1 MTRVYVFS
9 SLIFLGFVASSCGG
23 DHDSGVGGGKA
34 DGGTASQ
41 GGSTNATTSTA
52 KGGVSGK
59 GGSSATTEKREEPT
73 WKYPSDDEGV
83 FPKDRVLDI
92 QVTMPE
98 AAWNNLIATAK
109 QEVWSTADVA
119 IDGQKLGSIG
129 FRPKGEYSLDSC
141 VGDTG
146 ELTCDKLSFKLKFDE
161 VDPEGRF
168 YGLKRLALN
177 QITDAGGLYMETM
190 GYRIF
195 KDFGITT
202 PRTSY
207 ATLQVN
213 GKSLGIYTVV
223 EIPDGRFTDHYFGGN
238 GNLYKEAWP
247 DRTDSGYFINALE
260 TNKETANNEVFVEF
274 ATDMLK
280 ASDQDLPA
288 TLSKYMDLEKLLDY
302 MAVDYAIANWDGITT
317 FYAGSWG
324 HANHNYFMYQD
335 ENQARFTLIPWD
347 LNATFFLE
355 HWLGDIEPWDK
366 LDADCEKMVLTEGST
381 DLYTIPASCDPM
393 IRAIALSKEGYH
405 ASVRRLLDE
414 VFVVDK
420 LSAQLDEYAEQLSKV
435 MQNDPFISPSEVT
448 GGAVYMKGQ
457 FKILRSRLEEV
468 VKP

>member
-1 MTRVYVFS
+1 
-9 SLIFLGFVASSCGG
+9 
-23 DHDSGVGGGKA
+23 
-34 DGGTASQ
+34 
-41 GGSTNATTSTA
+41 
-52 KGGVSGK
+52 VSGK
-59 GGSSATTEKREEPT
+59 GGASATTEKREEPA

-92 QVTMPE
+92 KVTMPD
-98 AAWNNLIATAK
+98 AAWDRLIATAK
-109 QEVWSTADVA
+109 QEVWSAADVS
-119 IDGQKLGSIG
+119 IDGQNLGTIG
-129 FRPKGEYSLDSC
+129 LRPKGEYSLDSC
-141 VGDTG
+141 ISDTG
-146 ELTCDKLSFKLKFDE
+146 ALICDKLSFKLKFDE

-177 QITDAGGLYMETM
+177 QITDSGGLYMETM

-207 ATLQVN
+207 ATLHVN
-213 GKSLGIYTVV
+213 GESLGIYTVV
-223 EIPDGRFTDHYFGGN
+223 EIPDGRFTDRHFNGN

-247 DRTDSGYFINALE
+247 DRTDNSYYVNALE
-260 TNKETANNEVFVEF
+260 TNKKTASNEAFIEF

-280 ASDQDLPA
+280 ASDTDLPS
-288 TLSKYMDLEKLLDY
+288 TLSKYMDLDKLLDY

-335 ENQARFTLIPWD
+335 ENQAHFTLIPWD

-355 HWLGDIEPWDK
+355 HWLGDVEPWDK
-366 LDADCEKMVLTEGST
+366 LDADCEKMVLTDGST

-405 ASVRRLLDE
+405 ASVQRLLNE

-420 LSAQLDEYAEQLSKV
+420 LSAQLDEYANQLSKV
-435 MQNDPFISPSEVT
+435 MQNDPFISPSEVI

-457 FKILRSRLEEV
+457 LRILRNRLEKV
-468 VKP
+468 IKP